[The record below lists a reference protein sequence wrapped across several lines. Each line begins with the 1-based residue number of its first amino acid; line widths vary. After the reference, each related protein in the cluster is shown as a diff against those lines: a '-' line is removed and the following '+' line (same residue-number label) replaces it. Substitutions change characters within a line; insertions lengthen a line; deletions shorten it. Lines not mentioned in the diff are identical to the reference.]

1 MSCLCKGLL
10 LKQLASD
17 CSLGTMY
24 CIKKKLEIACLP
36 MHVAL
41 FCLYFYL
48 YYTCSITNALTGYK
62 HNIAVQLNSP
72 IYAFKDKARYVT

>member
-1 MSCLCKGLL
+1 MPL
-10 LKQLASD
+10 Q
-17 CSLGTMY
+17 GTSSQTVSFRLQPWHY
-24 CIKKKLEIACLP
+24 VLHKKKKLEIACLP
-36 MHVAL
+36 MATL

>member
-1 MSCLCKGLL
+1 MPL
-10 LKQLASD
+10 Q
-17 CSLGTMY
+17 GTSSQAVSFRLQPWHY
-24 CIKKKLEIACLP
+24 VLHKKKIEIACLP
-36 MHVAL
+36 MVTL

-72 IYAFKDKARYVT
+72 IYALKDKARYVT